1 MTIQELI
8 DKLKTFPP
16 ETMVVVKG
24 YEDGYNDISSFEKVA
39 LQLNAHEEWYYGQHD
54 ITKDLNA
61 VKAVAL
67 LGVNLNAKEDVKW
80 SGWGTEK

>member
-16 ETMVVVKG
+16 ETLVVVKG
-24 YEDGYNDISSFEKVA
+24 YEDGYNDISSFEEVA

-54 ITKDLNA
+54 ITKDSSA
-61 VKAVAL
+61 VRAIAL
-67 LGVNLNAKEDVKW
+67 LGENKNASDDVKFK
-80 SGWGTEK
+80 GWGSEE